1 MNKIPHLEINCIPSQ
16 LNTSAPTG
24 VAAHLASVAEN
35 QPHFDNVTL
44 EEMQGNP
51 LYQRIDDIDKV
62 GLAKKK
68 MADSAKIVKSRAKL
82 IRGLNDYAHKV
93 NIPNQTKK

>member
-24 VAAHLASVAEN
+24 VAAQLASVAEN
-35 QPHFDNVTL
+35 APHFDNVTL
-44 EEMQGNP
+44 EQMQDNP
-51 LYQRIDDIDKV
+51 LYQRLDDIDKV

-68 MADSAKIVKSRAKL
+68 IAESAKIVKSRAKL
-82 IRGLNDYAHKV
+82 IRGLNDYAQKV
-93 NIPNQTKK
+93 KIPKTNQK